1 MSDDIINK
9 LLFCLLLGDARRR
22 HRSVITAPDPSQLVT
37 SHTRGATAVTSGS
50 NGLSRRNRSNS
61 APAVLEIEREVGRQ
75 LREISDQFNMTSGGG
90 GGRGA
95 SAAAA
100 RRTST
105 VRACCT
111 SSSLCLS
118 LFLLFAANVIV
129 IDLIS
134 FKSLANYLADL
145 PL

>member
-1 MSDDIINK
+1 M
-9 LLFCLLLGDARRR
+9 LLGDSRRR

>member
-1 MSDDIINK
+1 M
-9 LLFCLLLGDARRR
+9 
-22 HRSVITAPDPSQLVT
+22 T
-37 SHTRGATAVTSGS
+37 SHARGATAVTSGS
-50 NGLSRRNRSNS
+50 NGVSRRNRSNS

-90 GGRGA
+90 GRGA
-95 SAAAA
+95 STAAA

>member
-1 MSDDIINK
+1 M
-9 LLFCLLLGDARRR
+9 
-22 HRSVITAPDPSQLVT
+22 T
-37 SHTRGATAVTSGS
+37 SHARGATAVTSGS

-75 LREISDQFNMTSGGG
+75 LREISDQFNMTSG